1 MLRIYEDALWVVKAL
16 VPVVAVLERKDAD
29 LAVQLKKARASIP
42 LNLAEGSHA
51 RGKRRM
57 QHYSY
62 AMGSANESVSVLQTA
77 VASEYLRELPEDIV
91 DRLRK
96 IIGTLY
102 RVIGGPS

>member
-16 VPVVAVLERKDAD
+16 VPVVAGLERKDPD
-29 LAVQLKKARASIP
+29 LANQLRRARASIP

-62 AMGSANESVSVLQTA
+62 AMGSANESLSILHTA
-77 VASEYLRELPEDIV
+77 LACEYIHELPTDIIA
-91 DRLRK
+91 RLRI

>member
-16 VPVVAVLERKDAD
+16 VPVVGLLERRDPD
-29 LAVQLKKARASIP
+29 LATQLKKARASIS
-42 LNLAEGSHA
+42 LNIAEGSHA

-62 AMGSANESVSVLQTA
+62 AMGSANESVSVLHTA
-77 VASEYLRELPEDIV
+77 VASEYLAEVPDEIV
-91 DRLRK
+91 ARLRK